1 MMRRRLLVA
10 LLASVFATTAAPHL
24 ALAGRRHLEQAIAET
39 KEAIHEG
46 KIGHGVSLIRLA
58 NNAIRHARAALEERK
73 SEHIYTAVKHLK
85 KAVETAE
92 RGHSLRCM
100 ARAVREAETALK
112 HFKAAK

>member
-1 MMRRRLLVA
+1 MTRRLLIA
-10 LLASVFATTAAPHL
+10 LLASAFATTAAPNM
-24 ALAGRRHLEQAIAET
+24 ALASRRHLEQAIAET

-46 KIGHGVSLIRLA
+46 KIGHGGSLIEHA
-58 NNAIRHARAALEERK
+58 DNATRHAHAALKERK
-73 SEHIYTAVKHLK
+73 SEHINTAIKHLK

-112 HFKAAK
+112 HFKAA